1 MEKNWNEGTLS
12 LAPERE
18 GYRMVAYGGSLW
30 VFGGIGAD
38 SDNSVWRSAD
48 GGDWQLVTAMAAFP
62 PRVRPQV
69 AVHSANFAYEVVD
82 ISVVAPTAV
91 VTISPYAPVPA
102 AVARL
107 RASNGTA
114 PYRFD
119 VAADAAGIFS
129 VGETDGAVVAMT
141 LPDFG
146 VVATVSIRVRDA
158 TPVNSTVVAVTVF
171 RGLPMAFSPESAE
184 YVLSP
189 YYAGAVLTLSAT
201 RGDGNYSYSQ
211 VSGGDVWTV
220 NATTGAVS
228 LVQALGAGISR
239 VAVFGARDGTG
250 AMAQFTLS
258 VQFLAAG
265 ADASGFYVVGGDG
278 ETALNDVWYS
288 ADGASWRLLTA
299 TAPFAAREGHQA
311 VSYNGSLWVVGGLLE
326 NSTLNYFNDVWRSAD
341 GANWDLVKATAG
353 FFGAGAASGGFL
365 WRQPLDD
372 GGLVPEGL

>member
-1 MEKNWNEGTLS
+1 M
-12 LAPERE
+12 
-18 GYRMVAYGGSLW
+18 
-30 VFGGIGAD
+30 
-38 SDNSVWRSAD
+38 
-48 GGDWQLVTAMAAFP
+48 
-62 PRVRPQV
+62 

-189 YYAGAVLTLSAT
+189 YYVGAVLTLSAT

-220 NATTGAVS
+220 NATTGGGV
-228 LVQALGAGISR
+228 VGAG
-239 VAVFGARDGTG
+239 FGGGDQPGRGVWGEGWDRRDG
-250 AMAQFTLS
+250 AVYAECA
-258 VQFLAAG
+258 VLAAG

-299 TAPFAAREGHQA
+299 TAPFAAR
-311 VSYNGSLWVVGGLLE
+311 GG
-326 NSTLNYFNDVWRSAD
+326 
-341 GANWDLVKATAG
+341 
-353 FFGAGAASGGFL
+353 ASGGFL
-365 WRQPLDD
+365 
-372 GGLVPEGL
+372 